1 VEESSSSSPEIK
13 LAFDLCMLIYTDAY
27 ESVADVLPLSRPLPV
42 DDTPGTEL
50 MNLKEQSVIASVISE
65 ENTIGVE

>member
-1 VEESSSSSPEIK
+1 
-13 LAFDLCMLIYTDAY
+13 MLIYTDAY